1 MAVKFNELSFDLK
14 DLMLICGFVAAY
26 YSFNNKI
33 DERFNQI
40 EIKLNKIVGDFT
52 LENFKTNAK
61 IDMMKG
67 KETSDKVSYKPE
79 LIAICN
85 NEEIRLKRKKLFNYK
100 LI

>member
-1 MAVKFNELSFDLK
+1 
-14 DLMLICGFVAAY
+14 MLIGGFIAGY
-26 YSFNNKI
+26 YSFSNKI
-33 DERFNQI
+33 DDRFNQI

-52 LENFKTNAK
+52 IENVKTNAK
-61 IDMMKG
+61 IDMLKN
-67 KETSDKVSYKPE
+67 KETSDKISYKPE